1 MKNNKKIVEQSTKVS
16 AKAVGGP
23 DKAAE
28 MVKSLQSKGVQN
40 VEVTEDELDP
50 MDFNKG
56 QSTQDPHQ
64 VGPSSND
71 GYGVDPGKTPG
82 MYQDGMDEGEMTEKF
97 ESKSQQRY
105 FFAKCK
111 ESGPKSKWCKMADE
125 FASKTK
131 NFKKLPEK
139 VKESNQKIV
148 ENAIMKLVEKHIS
161 PRMTK
166 GELLQTLSEQGI
178 IRRPIKNNL
187 FQSNSK
193 MDKPI
198 GKLYTSTKSDT
209 MEQATKTKEK
219 EAPTRVK
226 PGTKEKPGTSDPF
239 KNPKHQPKPK
249 AKADVKEQGTKTA
262 PPKVKP
268 GTKEKPGTSDP
279 FKNPK
284 HQPKPKAEL
293 AINTFPKKASIT
305 KIPDYL
311 EFDQLNINFKD

>member
-1 MKNNKKIVEQSTKVS
+1 MKNNKKIVEQTSGAVVVKKGTDPVEIKKMTDKGINVKVE
-16 AKAVGGP
+16 G
-23 DKAAE
+23 
-28 MVKSLQSKGVQN
+28 
-40 VEVTEDELDP
+40 EVTEDELDP

-64 VGPSSND
+64 EGPSSND
-71 GYGVDPGKTPG
+71 GYGVDPGQTPG
-82 MYQDGMDEGEMTEKF
+82 MYQDGMDEGEMF
-97 ESKSQQRY
+97 EGK
-105 FFAKCK
+105 K
-111 ESGPKSKWCKMADE
+111 KSKYNPWAICT
-125 FASKTK
+125 ASVGRKDK
-131 NFKKLPEK
+131 AKYERCVKDVKKS
-139 VKESNQKIV
+139 VKEGKNPLQPIV
-148 ENAIMKLVEKHIS
+148 ENAIERIIEKHIS
-161 PRMTK
+161 PKITK
-166 GELLQTLSEQGI
+166 GDLLRTLSEQGI

-187 FQSNSK
+187 FQPNTK

-198 GKLYTSTKSDT
+198 GKLYSLTKSEA

-219 EAPTRVK
+219 EAPTRI
-226 PGTKEKPGTSDPF
+226 
-239 KNPKHQPKPK
+239 
-249 AKADVKEQGTKTA
+249 
-262 PPKVKP
+262 KP

>member
-1 MKNNKKIVEQSTKVS
+1 MKNNKKIVEQSVGAVVVKKGTTPDEIKKMTDKGINVKVS
-16 AKAVGGP
+16 
-23 DKAAE
+23 E
-28 MVKSLQSKGVQN
+28 M
-40 VEVTEDELDP
+40 TEDELDP

-64 VGPSSND
+64 EGPSSND

-97 ESKSQQRY
+97 ESKSQQNY

-139 VKESNQKIV
+139 VDESKQRVIEKALMQMV
-148 ENAIMKLVEKHIS
+148 ERHIS

-166 GELLQTLSEQGI
+166 GDLLQTLSEQGF
-178 IRRPIKNNL
+178 IRKPIKNNL
-187 FQSNSK
+187 FQPKSK
-193 MDKPI
+193 MDKPT
-198 GKLYTSTKSDT
+198 GKLYTLTKSEA

-249 AKADVKEQGTKTA
+249 AEVKEQGTKTA
-262 PPKVKP
+262 PPKIKP

-293 AINTFPKKASIT
+293 AVNTFPKKASVT

>member
-1 MKNNKKIVEQSTKVS
+1 MKNNKKIVEQAVGAVVVKKGTTPDEIKKMTDKGINVKVS
-16 AKAVGGP
+16 
-23 DKAAE
+23 E
-28 MVKSLQSKGVQN
+28 M
-40 VEVTEDELDP
+40 TEDELDP

-64 VGPSSND
+64 EGPSSND

-97 ESKSQQRY
+97 ESKSQQKY

-139 VKESNQKIV
+139 VDESKQRVIEKALMQMV
-148 ENAIMKLVEKHIS
+148 ERHIS

-166 GELLQTLSEQGI
+166 GDLLQTLSEQGF
-178 IRRPIKNNL
+178 IRKPIKNNL
-187 FQSNSK
+187 FQPNSK
-193 MDKPI
+193 MDKPT
-198 GKLYTSTKSDT
+198 GKLYTLTKSEA

-249 AKADVKEQGTKTA
+249 AEVKEQGTKTA
-262 PPKVKP
+262 PPKIKP

-293 AINTFPKKASIT
+293 AVNTFPKKASVT

>member
-1 MKNNKKIVEQSTKVS
+1 MKNNKKIVEQSVGAVVVKKGTTPDEIKKMTDKGINVKVS
-16 AKAVGGP
+16 
-23 DKAAE
+23 E
-28 MVKSLQSKGVQN
+28 M
-40 VEVTEDELDP
+40 TEDELDP

-64 VGPSSND
+64 EGPSSND

-139 VKESNQKIV
+139 VDESKQRVIEKALMQMV
-148 ENAIMKLVEKHIS
+148 ERHIS

-166 GELLQTLSEQGI
+166 GDLLQTLSEQGF
-178 IRRPIKNNL
+178 IRKPIKNNL
-187 FQSNSK
+187 FQPKSK
-193 MDKPI
+193 MDKPT
-198 GKLYTSTKSDT
+198 GKLYTLTKSEA

-249 AKADVKEQGTKTA
+249 AEVKEQGTKTA
-262 PPKVKP
+262 PPKIKP

-293 AINTFPKKASIT
+293 AVNTFPKKASVT

>member
-1 MKNNKKIVEQSTKVS
+1 MKNNKKIVEQTSGAVVVKRGTDPVEIKKMTDKGINVKVEE
-16 AKAVGGP
+16 G
-23 DKAAE
+23 
-28 MVKSLQSKGVQN
+28 
-40 VEVTEDELDP
+40 EVTEDELDP

-56 QSTQDPHQ
+56 QSTQDPIQ
-64 VGPSSND
+64 KGPSSND
-71 GYGVDPGKTPG
+71 GYGGDPGQTPG
-82 MYQDGMDEGEMTEKF
+82 LYQDGMDEGEMF
-97 ESKSQQRY
+97 EGK
-105 FFAKCK
+105 K
-111 ESGPKSKWCKMADE
+111 KSKYNPWAICT
-125 FASKTK
+125 ASVGRKDK
-131 NFKKLPEK
+131 AKYERCVKDVKKS
-139 VKESNQKIV
+139 VKEGKNPLQPIV
-148 ENAIMKLVEKHIS
+148 ENAIERIIEKHIS
-161 PRMTK
+161 PKITK
-166 GELLQTLSEQGI
+166 GDLLRTLSEQGI

-187 FQSNSK
+187 FQPNTK

-198 GKLYTSTKSDT
+198 GKSYSLTKSEA

-219 EAPTRVK
+219 EAPTRIK
-226 PGTKEKPGTSDPF
+226 PGTKEKPSTSDPF

-249 AKADVKEQGTKTA
+249 AEFKEQATKTA
-262 PPKVKP
+262 PPKIKP